1 MYTLGWP
8 IRLDNSAVVIAATAV
23 NNNVNDVSH
32 VARVNESCN
41 KPTAEG
47 DETLSPAH
55 PGILKRHRERR
66 LLYTKHDVSRI
77 AHTMITLN

>member
-23 NNNVNDVSH
+23 NNNVKDVSH

-47 DETLSPAH
+47 DETFSPAH
-55 PGILKRHRERR
+55 PGILKRHRERS
-66 LLYTKHDVSRI
+66 LLYAKQDVNLI
-77 AHTMITLN
+77 THTIR